1 MTYARDLSA
10 DEEALLEA
18 EAATWRGHVGSVEPC
33 DRPAAEALVVEAYT
47 AMGHP
52 APARIVWMDSP
63 LGGVLAARM
72 FRERRRPRNVV
83 ERPDPATRA
92 AAERIVARLAE
103 IAPQDI
109 QPVSWFRTVEDMD
122 VLKAD
127 MHAYFYRRQKRH
139 EIIWH
144 TLVHRLRSEFESHLG
159 SPIEYGMWSDVDDVY
174 PAADLWKAVHDR
186 LDALTGGEERDVHD
200 RVEAEHFR
208 LLHRSMPPGV
218 QRELFNSVF
227 DSVGVPPDPESML
240 YDKEYGGAI
249 DPWHPVLFLAAFRCA
264 YEIAGMPPSP
274 ELAAVARVVRQVG
287 WWWPM
292 TDTAVLTDRPVQY
305 RTSVRAGW
313 PASEDPLLLS
323 YADGFQ
329 VRLRALTT
337 DPESVADVGEPAPP
351 APRPEPRPVSPPPP
365 ASRGWRRLFSR
376 RSAPKPGG

>member
-1 MTYARDLSA
+1 MSYARDLSA

-72 FRERRRPRNVV
+72 FRERVRPMRVV
-83 ERPDPATRA
+83 ERIDPAARA
-92 AAERIVARLAE
+92 AAGRIVARLAE

-109 QPVSWFRTVEDMD
+109 QPVAWFRTVEDMD

-139 EIIWH
+139 EIIWRN
-144 TLVHRLRSEFESHLG
+144 LVDRLRSEFESHLG
-159 SPIEYGMWSDVDDVY
+159 SPIQYGMWSDVDDVY
-174 PAADLWKAVHDR
+174 PAADLWKAVNDR
-186 LDALTGGEERDVHD
+186 LDTLIDGEERDVHD
-200 RVEAEHFR
+200 RVDAEHFR
-208 LLHRSMPPGV
+208 LLHRAMPPGV
-218 QRELFNSVF
+218 QRELINSVI
-227 DSVGVPPDPESML
+227 DSVGLPPDPEWML
-240 YDKEYGGAI
+240 YDKEHGGGI
-249 DPWHPVLFLAAFRCA
+249 DPWRPVPFLAAFRCA

-274 ELAAVARVVRQVG
+274 ELAAVARVVRAVG

-305 RTSVRAGW
+305 RTTVRAGW
-313 PASEDPLLLS
+313 PASEEPLLLA

-329 VRLRALTT
+329 VRLRQPTT
-337 DPESVADVGEPAPP
+337 DPELGADVGDPAPP
-351 APRPEPRPVSPPPP
+351 APRPEPRPVSPAPSAP
-365 ASRGWRRLFSR
+365 RGWRRLFSR
-376 RSAPKPGG
+376 RSTPNPGD